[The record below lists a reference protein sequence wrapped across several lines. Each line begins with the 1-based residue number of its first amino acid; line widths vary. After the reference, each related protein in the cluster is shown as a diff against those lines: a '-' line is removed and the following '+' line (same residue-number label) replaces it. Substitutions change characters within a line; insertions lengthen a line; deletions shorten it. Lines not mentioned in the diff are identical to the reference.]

1 MNVFWGITVVAL
13 SLLAWA
19 GQAVSLLAPGAAVR
33 WKLMEA
39 EDGVEG
45 LERATEQHID
55 LVVTDQNM
63 PRMDG
68 LTLIKSLRQM
78 ATYRKAPILV
88 LTSEPGDEL
97 KTRGRKAGATGWM
110 VKPCDPQRLLKLV
123 KQAIG

>member
-1 MNVFWGITVVAL
+1 MAKRVLTVDDSASTRAMVSHTL
-13 SLLAWA
+13 RRA
-19 GQAVSLLAPGAAVR
+19 GYEVV
-33 WKLMEA
+33 EA
-39 EDGVEG
+39 GDGVEG

-78 ATYRKAPILV
+78 PTYREAPILV
-88 LTSEPGDEL
+88 LTSEPGDDL

-110 VKPCDPQRLLKLV
+110 VKPVDPQRLLTLV